1 MKIKKILLVLFAG
14 LLSAGLFAQEMTD
27 ASAINKAGRQRMLS
41 QRMTKDYLMI
51 GAGVR
56 VESAKKELDDAVSL
70 FEEQFNELQDYAP
83 SPEIEEGLAAV
94 EELWMPFRMQVVSEP
109 KLEDAPALI
118 DQANELLKACHQ
130 VVLQI
135 QKYANMKAAKLV
147 NISGRQ
153 RMLSQRIAMYYVAYY
168 WKVKNDRIVP
178 DFTKAVDEFEQAL
191 EFLQNSDMN
200 TPEINKIL
208 KRTRMQ
214 WEFSRKGFDL
224 NSGRLMPSV
233 IYITTNSILKK
244 MNTTTALYQK
254 VMENVKKDT
263 EK

>member
-1 MKIKKILLVLFAG
+1 MKITKPVLVTFMIMVSVG
-14 LLSAGLFAQEMTD
+14 LIAQEMTD

-51 GAGVR
+51 GAGVK
-56 VESAKKELDDAVSL
+56 VEAAKKELDDAVSL
-70 FEEQFNELQDYAP
+70 FEEQFNELQEYAP
-83 SPEIEEGLAAV
+83 SPEIEAGLAVV

-109 KLEDAPALI
+109 RLEDAPALI
-118 DQANELLKACHQ
+118 DEANELLKACHQ

-147 NISGRQ
+147 NVSGRQ
-153 RMLSQRIAMYYVAYY
+153 RMLSQRIAMYYTAYY
-168 WKVKNDRIVP
+168 WKVDNDRIVP
-178 DFTKAVDEFEQAL
+178 DFTKAVDEFDQAL
-191 EFLQNSDMN
+191 HFLQNAEEN
-200 TPEINKIL
+200 TPEIDKIL
-208 KRTRMQ
+208 KRTEMQ

-233 IYITTNSILKK
+233 IYVTTNSILKK
-244 MNTTTALYQK
+244 MNTTTGLYQK
-254 VMENVKKDT
+254 VMEDLKKNT